1 VVYKKWLCR
10 LEDVTFSIEVEFD
23 DESICLISPLNPDVI
38 DCNPGDVSSFYL
50 QMEIDFHSK
59 ESREVLKNS
68 TWIKGSYDK
77 KKEIGRVIDVKP
89 IDAHLEIASAHP
101 STDENDFPEIF
112 SIDDLDVFS
121 FYEYSNWSVGDKGS
135 ISEAL
140 LEYTESELK
149 SNPKKISS
157 EEHDTFSVAVILS
170 KTFVDVLWEDGSV
183 EKNINSNDLVSIQH
197 VSDQD
202 FLPEDIIQLK
212 EDENKIGFVK
222 SVDSKSKTCKVKWEE
237 EEEVE
242 LMSIYDLKESKHHQ
256 FTLGSVVMLA
266 ELQDNKDWIGEVIG
280 YKDGVLTI
288 SWLHGDISDCKYD
301 EVIDSELDLG
311 EEEESQNELLDLATQ
326 LMER

>member
-10 LEDVTFSIEVEFD
+10 LEDVTFSIEIEFED
-23 DESICLISPLNPDVI
+23 GSICLISPLNPDVI
-38 DCNPGDVSSFYL
+38 DCNPGDASSFYL
-50 QMEIDFHSK
+50 QMEIDFHTK

-77 KKEIGRVIDVKP
+77 TKKNGIVIDVKP

-101 STDENDFPEIF
+101 STDENDFPDIF
-112 SIDDLDVFS
+112 SIDDLDVFC

-140 LEYTESELK
+140 LEYTESELG
-149 SNPKKISS
+149 SNPKKIS
-157 EEHDTFSVAVILS
+157 EVEHDSFSVEVVLS
-170 KTFVDVLWEDGSV
+170 KTFVDVLWEDGTV
-183 EKNINSNDLVSIQH
+183 EKNINSKDLVSIQH
-197 VSDQD
+197 ISDQD

-212 EDENKIGFVK
+212 EDDNKIGFIK
-222 SVDSKSKTCKVKWEE
+222 TVDSKSKTCKVKWEE
-237 EEEVE
+237 EDVE

-266 ELQDNKDWIGEVIG
+266 ELQENKDWIGEVID

-288 SWLHGDISDCKYD
+288 CWLHGEISDYKYD

-326 LMER
+326 LMDR